1 MASVI
6 YNISGRVIEDPQD
19 KQKVLLKNYLEHV
32 HNKFNKYAFCFFFCE
47 LLNILISISQ
57 VRLILCA
64 QRAFLLVMKMYCT
77 QPSPHKMEDNSN
89 VLFLG
94 VRHQCISELPVPRL
108 RLPSL
113 SALQV
118 STSQVVGGILFHFH
132 SRLPPEERQMDTALN
147 PMCEVF
153 PKGQHLDAILAR

>member
-6 YNISGRVIEDPQD
+6 CYISGRVIEDPQD

-64 QRAFLLVMKMYCT
+64 
-77 QPSPHKMEDNSN
+77 
-89 VLFLG
+89 
-94 VRHQCISELPVPRL
+94 
-108 RLPSL
+108 
-113 SALQV
+113 
-118 STSQVVGGILFHFH
+118 
-132 SRLPPEERQMDTALN
+132 
-147 PMCEVF
+147 
-153 PKGQHLDAILAR
+153 